1 MTTAQNTTLPIL
13 AEPCPLITFNVTQ
26 FNNIVEKVRSYS
38 SSKGEEDG
46 DRDVYAKGLI
56 LSNLEEVYNHLQNV
70 QEIFSDIKNEGDDTT
85 QHFVQAIPNS
95 SRQLMNEISKILVLK
110 NV

>member
-1 MTTAQNTTLPIL
+1 MTTAQNTTSPIL

-38 SSKGEEDG
+38 SSKDEENG
-46 DRDVYAKGLI
+46 DRDEYAKELI
-56 LSNLEEVYNHLQNV
+56 LADLKAVSEHLRKI
-70 QEIFSDIKNEGDDTT
+70 QELFLDIKNEGDDTT
-85 QHFVQAIPNS
+85 QHFVHAIPNS
-95 SRQLMNEISKILVLK
+95 SRQLMNEISKILVFK

>member
-1 MTTAQNTTLPIL
+1 MTTAQNTTSPVL

-26 FNNIVEKVRSYS
+26 FNDIVKKVQFYS
-38 SSKGEEDG
+38 SSKEEEDG
-46 DRDVYAKGLI
+46 DRDEYAKGLVLAELKI
-56 LSNLEEVYNHLQNV
+56 VSDSIQKI
-70 QEIFSDIKNEGDDTT
+70 QDIFSYIKNEGDDTT
-85 QHFVQAIPNS
+85 QHFVYAIPNS